1 MRSPRDRSIEAVARR
16 ERRDLDRAARDAQRL
31 AVEQVRRWN
40 RTYSLREIGLVLGVG
55 TSTTHR
61 WVTAQAWPALQ
72 LAQVL
77 VDRADEYQ
85 KRLQHNAQATN
96 RSKNQ

>member
-16 ERRDLDRAARDAQRL
+16 ERQDLDRTARDTQRL

-85 KRLQHNAQATN
+85 KRLEHNAHATT
-96 RSKNQ
+96 RSNQR

>member
-1 MRSPRDRSIEAVARR
+1 MRSPRDRSIEAVARQ
-16 ERRDLDRAARDAQRL
+16 ERQDLDRAARDTQRL
-31 AVEQVRRWN
+31 AVEQVRGWN
-40 RTYSLREIGLVLGVG
+40 RRYSLREIGLVLGVG

-72 LAQVL
+72 LAQVV

-85 KRLQHNAQATN
+85 RRLQHNAAVTN
-96 RSKNQ
+96 RSKQR

>member
-1 MRSPRDRSIEAVARR
+1 VRSPRDRSIEAVARR
-16 ERRDLDRAARDAQRL
+16 ERQDLDRAARDAQRL

>member
-1 MRSPRDRSIEAVARR
+1 MARR
-16 ERRDLDRAARDAQRL
+16 ERQDLDRAARDAQRL